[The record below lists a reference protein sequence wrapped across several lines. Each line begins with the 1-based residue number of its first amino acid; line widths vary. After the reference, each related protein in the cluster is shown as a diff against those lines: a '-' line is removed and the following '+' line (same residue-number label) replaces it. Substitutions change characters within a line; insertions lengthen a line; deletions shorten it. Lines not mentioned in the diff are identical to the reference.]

1 MRLPQSQPDLTELAD
16 QRGQEAQFWLLPS
29 FCEVTWKG
37 TGVGEA
43 CYGTFVKKD
52 AELEEKQSP

>member
-1 MRLPQSQPDLTELAD
+1 MTLPHCQPGLTGIAD

-29 FCEVTWKG
+29 FCEVTWMG

-43 CYGTFVKKD
+43 SSRNFVKKKM
-52 AELEEKQSP
+52 LN